1 MVHARLS
8 PSASRRW
15 LACPGS
21 VQLSA
26 TVAPETTSSPS
37 AQRGTDHHRAA
48 ASILNG
54 LYAQVN
60 DSIRLYIDVVKEH
73 MLRRGAVSFI
83 EQRVHLTEEI
93 HGTADA
99 IVIHR
104 DTLHV
109 FDLKTGHIPVDAVGN
124 TQLMIYA
131 AGALKTFA
139 SLTKRVKFVAMHVIQ
154 PNFGGMNSAKMP
166 IRQFSSQVSGIIIA
180 AERTKQDGAMRSAG
194 EHCRFCPAV
203 EVCDVRK
210 NETVALARMAFL
222 QPHEGVTD
230 AMKIFAHEFGQRVVD
245 WLEKI
250 KEASLLNPPQG
261 YAVVDGKGRRVWR
274 EDVVVPQTQT
284 FKDMTLAEATALGI
298 DVDALT
304 EYKPGKKKLI
314 KMDKESLIESFPEVI
329 IDGLAR

>member
-1 MVHARLS
+1 MAHARLS
-8 PSASRRW
+8 PSASKRW

-21 VQLSA
+21 VPLSA
-26 TVAPETTSSPS
+26 DIPPETTSSAA
-37 AQRGTDHHRAA
+37 AQSGTDHHDAA

-54 LYAQVN
+54 LDVPTN
-60 DSIRLYIDVVKEH
+60 DSIKLYVDIVKEH

-83 EQRVHLTEEI
+83 EQRVHLTDDI

-109 FDLKTGHIPVDAVGN
+109 FDLKTGHIPVAAAGN

-139 SLTKRVKFVAMHVIQ
+139 SLTGRVKRVVLYVVQ
-154 PNFGGMNSAKMP
+154 PNVAGVSSASMP
-166 IRQFSSQVSGIIIA
+166 VRQLISQVSGIIIA
-180 AERTKQDGAMRSAG
+180 AERTKHSDAMRSAG
-194 EHCRFCPAV
+194 EHCTFCPAV

-210 NETVALARMAFL
+210 TETVALARMAFAE
-222 QPHEGVTD
+222 PHDGITD
-230 AMKIFAHEFGQRVVD
+230 AMKVFAHECGPRAIE
-245 WLEKI
+245 WLEKV
-250 KEASLLNPPQG
+250 KEASLLNPPPG
-261 YAVVDGKGRRVWR
+261 YAAVDGRGRRVWCK
-274 EDVVVPQTQT
+274 DIAVPQTY
-284 FKDMTLAEATALGI
+284 KDMTLAEATERGV

-314 KMDKESLIESFPEVI
+314 RLDKESLIEGFTEVT
-329 IDGLAR
+329 IDRLA